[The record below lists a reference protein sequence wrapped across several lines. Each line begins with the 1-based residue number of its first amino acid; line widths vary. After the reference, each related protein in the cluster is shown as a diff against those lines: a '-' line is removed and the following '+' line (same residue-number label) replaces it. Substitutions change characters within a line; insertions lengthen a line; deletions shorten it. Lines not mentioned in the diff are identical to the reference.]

1 MKLKEWSLALVLAG
15 MVGGVGAQSE
25 VSGDVPG
32 ADVGSLL
39 AYARQHHPEL
49 AAMRAETQAAEARA
63 GAADAMP
70 DPMLKAELVDAYR
83 AAGDEGDRRL
93 TMVPTQVAATR
104 YTLSQSLPW
113 WGKRGLRREVAE
125 ARAGEAG
132 HKAESVWRELARSIR
147 QTFARHY
154 LVLARQGFAESNL
167 ALLAQ
172 LEQVARSRYETGL
185 GAQQDLIRV
194 QTERSALLGELA
206 GMEGERDEL
215 AARTRALIGVPG
227 RLALA
232 VPQLLPALP
241 AALPEH
247 AALEA
252 LVRERN
258 PQLAADEARI
268 LAAEKSRELTYK
280 ERYPDVTLGITP
292 VQTRSRVSAG
302 DVMIELNIPLQ
313 QTRRRHEEREAEAM
327 LDAARSRRSAT
338 VNDLLAELDSA
349 LAGLGAARRM
359 DELIS
364 TRLLPQAELT
374 LQAARVGYETG
385 KVDFATVL
393 DAQRQV
399 RKAREDGIKARV
411 EQVSRLADIERLTGE
426 SK

>member
-1 MKLKEWSLALVLAG
+1 MKFKECLLALVLAG
-15 MVGGVGAQSE
+15 TVSGVGAQSE
-25 VSGDVPG
+25 VSGGVPG
-32 ADVGSLL
+32 TDVSSLL

-63 GAADAMP
+63 GAADALP

-83 AAGDEGDRRL
+83 AAGEEGDRRF

-104 YTLSQSLPW
+104 YTLSQNLPW
-113 WGKRGLRREVAE
+113 WGKRDLRREVAE

-132 HKAESVWRELARSIR
+132 HKAEGVWRELTRSIR

-154 LVLARQGFAESNL
+154 LVLARQGFAEANL
-167 ALLAQ
+167 ALVAQ

-206 GMEGERDEL
+206 AMEGERDEL
-215 AARTRALIGVPG
+215 AARTRALIGAPG
-227 RLALA
+227 SVRLAAPLA
-232 VPQLLPALP
+232 LPVLPAV
-241 AALPEH
+241 LPER

-252 LVRERN
+252 SVRERN

-327 LDAARSRRSAT
+327 LDAARSRRSVTA
-338 VNDLLAELDSA
+338 NDLLAELDGA
-349 LAGLGAARRM
+349 LAGLGSARRM

-399 RKAREDGIKARV
+399 RKAKEDGIKARV
-411 EQVSRLADIERLTGE
+411 EQAMRLADIERLTGE